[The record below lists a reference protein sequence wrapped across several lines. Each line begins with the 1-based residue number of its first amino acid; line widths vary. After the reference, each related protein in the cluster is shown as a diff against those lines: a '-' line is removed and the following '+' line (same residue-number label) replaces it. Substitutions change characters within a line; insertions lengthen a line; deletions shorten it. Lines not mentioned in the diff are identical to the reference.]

1 MRWALLGLI
10 VLGGCA
16 PSLKM
21 QNPDT
26 SRWKAPEMSK
36 YPDAP
41 AVVLAH
47 EEEWLTVA
55 RPRSRWYTEQRL
67 LHVVAI
73 QSESAFN
80 KFGKFTMRRHE
91 RSTELVGFRARNIR
105 PDGEVVEVGRDAFI
119 SEEEH
124 GDEDDEVYT
133 VDALT
138 FPRVVVGSIIEV
150 ELIHRYKGVRFEVG
164 RFPMTRIPVQRYRLS
179 FSGSDEVRYAMRVFN
194 SDTKIQVDK
203 DAGPGWRLSW
213 ALDDLP
219 ARPRGDFLPHRSSIE
234 PWARMRVKQV
244 VFPYHTWSFR
254 KDRKGVNRSKAIPLY
269 IENEEELEG
278 FAERVDVSDCSGP
291 RCKVGRVVNWVREH
305 THYVGEGVETKRASH
320 HEKAFL
326 TRTLLEGAGVESRFA
341 YARRFRTWQVGL
353 DFPNSRA
360 FDHILVY
367 VPEQEGLAAP
377 LWIDPACEACEAG
390 ELPQYARGVPAQIL
404 FAKKKAKG
412 EEVMVR
418 TTVTQGEP
426 APTSETREHLKL
438 RLAADGGL
446 EGAVESTWLGG
457 WASHRHRMRRTWTD
471 RRWEENAERL
481 RDNRWPTGTL
491 SEVGRDTC
499 RKRPASCTRAMKLEI
514 PEYATE
520 LDGRLIVP
528 LGVLGAGRGEL
539 FGKKGRTH
547 EISVRDHGVVADHL
561 ELTIPEG
568 WRVAKLPGAA
578 ELSGPGFAFRL
589 AARVEG
595 GTVHVE
601 RTLTRTPGGYPVAR
615 YAEIRKPVRAFVDA
629 RAETITLE
637 RVR

>member
-305 THYVGEGVETKRASH
+305 THYVGRGGLDPLAEVLETKRASH

-326 TRTLLEGAGVESRFA
+326 TRTLLEGAGVDVGEGGPLDPLHEA
-341 YARRFRTWQVGL
+341 GL
-353 DFPNSRA
+353 D
-360 FDHILVY
+360 
-367 VPEQEGLAAP
+367 
-377 LWIDPACEACEAG
+377 
-390 ELPQYARGVPAQIL
+390 
-404 FAKKKAKG
+404 
-412 EEVMVR
+412 
-418 TTVTQGEP
+418 
-426 APTSETREHLKL
+426 
-438 RLAADGGL
+438 
-446 EGAVESTWLGG
+446 
-457 WASHRHRMRRTWTD
+457 
-471 RRWEENAERL
+471 
-481 RDNRWPTGTL
+481 
-491 SEVGRDTC
+491 
-499 RKRPASCTRAMKLEI
+499 
-514 PEYATE
+514 
-520 LDGRLIVP
+520 
-528 LGVLGAGRGEL
+528 
-539 FGKKGRTH
+539 
-547 EISVRDHGVVADHL
+547 
-561 ELTIPEG
+561 
-568 WRVAKLPGAA
+568 
-578 ELSGPGFAFRL
+578 
-589 AARVEG
+589 
-595 GTVHVE
+595 
-601 RTLTRTPGGYPVAR
+601 
-615 YAEIRKPVRAFVDA
+615 VDA
-629 RAETITLE
+629 RRRLRAGEPVGGGAQQPQRDHPGLRVAQRAAAHHRQQVHPQRHLAGLGGRLGGLGGGRGGQRALGGEGE
-637 RVR
+637 RREGPR